1 MTPRNAHQQSS
12 ETAHP
17 SSTQHEG
24 HVEST
29 HVENRA
35 ADAAQLPEPTSA
47 LEPPI
52 ESHQQLEV
60 PAIEE
65 NLADG
70 SVEGPSESVEDI
82 DEPIDAQS
90 IARNAFA
97 QLGALLLDAGYAVTD
112 VHFSLGKVARKTG
125 HPEMSFAV
133 LPATVLVSDF
143 PGRPATVVNAEGREL
158 PFWTSARVNG
168 LVRELATGS
177 VPVSEFADR
186 VYRMRTTVRP
196 VAGWELVLG
205 SALLATGLA
214 AVYRVPWWAILSTF
228 IIGGVIGLVIHM
240 SNRIAGAGTIVNFVI
255 GFCSTAAVGILADT
269 FNLGPIPLFA
279 VCAPLVV
286 LVPGA
291 TITNALLELSSTD
304 MVTGSS
310 RLMYGLL
317 VLGFMTTG
325 IGAAA
330 MVTGLTID
338 RSGAALLGE
347 VGLVNSEHSGWYG
360 IPPSWVT
367 WVGVIGIALGISLA
381 FKAGPL
387 LTVLGVPALVIT
399 YAGTVWLSP
408 YIGGIAATGVVGAA
422 IFFAARTLEW
432 FVPRAPAI
440 VTFRPVFLLL
450 VPGTVGLVA
459 LTTFNDQAMLDA
471 LGTFLSLSIGTKIG
485 AVVADLVFRGESQRD

>member
-1 MTPRNAHQQSS
+1 MTTSS
-12 ETAHP
+12 AP
-17 SSTQHEG
+17 GS
-24 HVEST
+24 ESQGT
-29 HVENRA
+29 EA
-35 ADAAQLPEPTSA
+35 SEPLAGQLSAQPDVRFESPPEFHTDTSA
-47 LEPPI
+47 ITPLT
-52 ESHQQLEV
+52 
-60 PAIEE
+60 EE

-70 SVEGPSESVEDI
+70 AVEGPSESALDI
-82 DEPIDAQS
+82 DEPIDDQS

-168 LVRELATGS
+168 LVRELATGT

-196 VAGWELVLG
+196 VAGWELALG

-228 IIGGVIGLVIHM
+228 IIGGVIGLVIHV
-240 SNRIAGAGTIVNFVI
+240 SNRIAGAGTIINFVV
-255 GFCSTAAVGILADT
+255 GFCSTAAVGVLAEA

-310 RLMYGLL
+310 RLMYGVL

-347 VGLVNSEHSGWYG
+347 ISQVNSDQSGWFG
-360 IPPSWVT
+360 VPPEWAT
-367 WVGVIGIALGISLA
+367 WLGVVGIALGISLA

-399 YAGTVWLSP
+399 YAGTVLLSP
-408 YIGGIAATGVVGAA
+408 HIGGIAATGVVGAL
-422 IFFAARTLEW
+422 IFLAARTLEW

-459 LTTFNDQAMLDA
+459 LTTFDDQAMLNA

-485 AVVADLVFRGESQRD
+485 AVISDLVFRGEPKQD